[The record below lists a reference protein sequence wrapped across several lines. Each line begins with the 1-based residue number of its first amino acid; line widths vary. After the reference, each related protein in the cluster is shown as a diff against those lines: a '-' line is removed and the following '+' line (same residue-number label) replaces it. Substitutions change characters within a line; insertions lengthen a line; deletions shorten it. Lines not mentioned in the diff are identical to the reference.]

1 MKQVNVYTS
10 KAGQGKSFVMMI
22 DAVKMAA
29 SGKKVAYITA
39 ELNDRFVIKRM
50 NHIAKY
56 FGFKG
61 KISKG
66 NLVVFQVPYGGSK
79 DAFNKIESI
88 KKEFDILFVDP
99 FEGIHSYDHSSEIPQ
114 HKRTQDAY
122 VRLVDLLDSTES
134 NLESMNVA
142 TYCYSKPNDEIVFIG
157 SESISDDLKGRVSL
171 KVYCNRDYC
180 EGSSKISVSDY
191 QEGTIK
197 EYNISEIMK

>member
-10 KAGQGKSFVMMI
+10 KAGHGKSFVMMI

-39 ELNDRFVIKRM
+39 EMNDRFVIKRM
-50 NHIAKY
+50 NHIAKH
-56 FGFKG
+56 FGLKE

-66 NLVVFQVPYGGSK
+66 NLVIFQVPYGGSK

-88 KKEFDILFVDP
+88 KTEFDILFVDP
-99 FEGIHSYDHSSEIPQ
+99 FEGIRSFENSSEIPMY
-114 HKRTQDAY
+114 KRTKDAFIK
-122 VRLVDLLDSTES
+122 LADLLGSTES
-134 NLESMNVA
+134 NLESVNVA
-142 TYCYSKPNDEIVFIG
+142 TYCYSKPGNEIVFVG

-171 KVYCNRDYC
+171 KVHCCKR
-180 EGSSKISVSDY
+180 EHSKISVCDF
-191 QEGTIK
+191 QEKTIK